1 MNDSTILTH
10 DLGKRYGAAVAVEN
24 LDLEVHR
31 GEVFGLLG
39 PNGSGK
45 TTTILM
51 LLGLTEPS
59 SGDIRVTG
67 LDPRRHPLSVKRR
80 VGYLPDTVGFYSDL
94 SGRQNLAYAG
104 ALLGLPRAEAAARID
119 GVLGR
124 VGLSDAADQR
134 VRTYSRGMRQ
144 RLGLAELL
152 LKRPRLAI
160 LDEPTLGLDPE
171 AAEWFLDTVREL
183 KREGMTLLIASHLL
197 HQVQS
202 VCDRVGLFARGRM
215 ALTGTVEELAREVL
229 GTVAQIELTGAARP
243 QGDAEA
249 VSAALRSVPGVTSVR
264 VSAEGWMVA
273 TEGDVRA
280 AVLRAA
286 LDAGAEVT
294 GVAWQRPQL
303 DQIYRHYFGASIHEA

>member
-1 MNDSTILTH
+1 MNDSTILTQN
-10 DLGKRYGAAVAVEN
+10 LGKRYGAAVAVER

-59 SGDIRVTG
+59 SGEIRVTG

-80 VGYLPDTVGFYSDL
+80 VGYLPDTVGFYNDL

-104 ALLGLPRAEAAARID
+104 ALLGLRRADADERID
-119 GVLGR
+119 ALLQR
-124 VGLSDAADQR
+124 VGLSAAADQR

-144 RLGLAELL
+144 RLGLAGLL

-171 AAEWFLDTVREL
+171 AAEWFLDTVRAL
-183 KREGMTLLIASHLL
+183 RGEGMTLLIASHLL

-215 ALTGTVEELAREVL
+215 ALTGTVAELAREVL
-229 GTVAQIELTGAARP
+229 GAVGYIELTAAADP

-249 VSAALRSVPGVTSVR
+249 VAGALRSVPGVTSVS
-264 VSAEGWMVA
+264 VSAEGWRVA
-273 TEGDVRA
+273 ADGDVRA
-280 AVLRAA
+280 ALLRTA
-286 LDAGAEVT
+286 LEAGAQVT
-294 GVAWQRPQL
+294 GVRWRRPQL
-303 DQIYRHYFGASIHEA
+303 DQIYRHYFGAAIHEA